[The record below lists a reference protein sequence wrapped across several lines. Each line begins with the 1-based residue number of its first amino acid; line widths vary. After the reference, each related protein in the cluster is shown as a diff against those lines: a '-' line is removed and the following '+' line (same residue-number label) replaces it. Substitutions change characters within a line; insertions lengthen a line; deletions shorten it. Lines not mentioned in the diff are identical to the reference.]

1 MKLPENCPI
10 SMKSKSRKNLSHK
23 QSVLQVWQSCTL
35 DGISWLDV
43 SWWHFQL
50 VTLEVMKFTLIP
62 RELNH
67 YELLERKSKF
77 PENIGDSYFVPIFE
91 ELWDE
96 LENTLD
102 FYFCLDP
109 VNRFNEIKP
118 TFLSADKVQGSS
130 DHSDRPILSSYWAR
144 FLEIKPDWP
153 LTWILFP

>member
-1 MKLPENCPI
+1 
-10 SMKSKSRKNLSHK
+10 
-23 QSVLQVWQSCTL
+23 
-35 DGISWLDV
+35 
-43 SWWHFQL
+43 
-50 VTLEVMKFTLIP
+50 MKFTLIP
-62 RELNH
+62 RELDH

-77 PENIGDSYFVPIFE
+77 PEQTGDSYFVPIFE

-130 DHSDRPILSSYWAR
+130 DHSDRPILSSY
-144 FLEIKPDWP
+144 
-153 LTWILFP
+153 